1 MPGVGRGRVRVMSV
15 LDLRPRKFGSFEE
28 YTVTLSRA
36 LARRGWESVLVF
48 KELPPGS
55 LRPCYEE
62 AGAILDVKPFAPFGW
77 RSARA
82 LDELIEQ
89 RHPDLVHFH
98 FVNLLSL
105 DVVAAGRRHG
115 VKLILSDH
123 SSTPVGK
130 RQAIHQLLLRGGRRV
145 FSAFVDRFVTP
156 SDYVHRR
163 LVRDGL
169 NPAKIS
175 TVHNGVNLT
184 RFRPAAAEDVRA
196 RYGIGPQSLLVVSI
210 CQLIPEKG
218 IGYLIEAAAKLLG
231 QGFDVSFIHLG
242 DGPCAAEYRARLRSL
257 GIEPR
262 FVFAGVVDLP
272 EVAAILRE
280 CDIFTLPC
288 TWGEAFS
295 LAVLEAM
302 AAGKPAVVT
311 GVGGNIEAVEHGR
324 NGLVIPPNDVEALST
339 AIRTLHDNP
348 TLRATMGED
357 ALAQSARFS
366 VDRWVDD
373 TLRLYDTLLEKG

>member
-1 MPGVGRGRVRVMSV
+1 MPGVDRSRVRVMSV

-48 KELPPGS
+48 KELPPPS

-62 AGAILDVKPFAPFGW
+62 AGAVLDTKPFAPFGW
-77 RSARA
+77 RSART
-82 LDELIEQ
+82 LDELIE
-89 RHPDLVHFH
+89 RHRPDLVHFH

-105 DVVAAGRRHG
+105 DVVAAGRRRG
-115 VKLILSDH
+115 VKLVLSDH
-123 SSTPVGK
+123 ASAPAGK
-130 RQAIHQLLLRGGRRV
+130 PPAIRRLLLRGGRRV
-145 FSAFVDRFVTP
+145 SSAFVDRFVTP
-156 SDYVHRR
+156 SDYVHER
-163 LVRDGL
+163 LARDGI

-175 TVHNGVNLT
+175 TIHNGVNLT
-184 RFRPAAAEDVRA
+184 RFRPAAAVEDVRA
-196 RYGIGPQSLLVVSI
+196 RHGIGPQSLLVVSI

-231 QGFDVSFIHLG
+231 QGLDVSFIHLG

-324 NGLVIPPNDVEALST
+324 NGLVIPPNDVEALSA
-339 AIRTLHDNP
+339 AIRTLHGNP
-348 TLRATMGED
+348 TLRAAMGRD

-366 VDRWVDD
+366 VDRWVDE
-373 TLRLYDTLLEKG
+373 TLRLYDTLLQ